1 MGQNQPLQDATAA
14 FGDVRCAGRFS
25 GEKMNTNL
33 TIAARVTR
41 RRTHRGGLRMV
52 AVLEALKGA
61 LALVAAY
68 IVISMIHRDVDFESA
83 AENILFF
90 LHLNP
95 GHRLSQA
102 FLNAADKMSDVNVM
116 LIAGLAGAYALLR
129 FLEGYGL
136 WKQRAWAEWLA
147 IISGCIYIPFEVYK
161 VVRHPNEFHWA
172 LLGINIVVVL
182 YIAWVRWDE
191 ITAARRQRSEMSS
204 ESG

>member
-1 MGQNQPLQDATAA
+1 
-14 FGDVRCAGRFS
+14 
-25 GEKMNTNL
+25 
-33 TIAARVTR
+33 
-41 RRTHRGGLRMV
+41 MV

-68 IVISMIHRDVDFESA
+68 IVISMIHHDVDFEGA

-95 GHRLSQA
+95 DRRLSQA

-116 LIAGLAGAYALLR
+116 LIAALAAAYALLR

-136 WKQRAWAEWLA
+136 WRQRAWAEWLA

-161 VVRHPNEFHWA
+161 LVRHPNEFHWA
-172 LLGINIVVVL
+172 LLGINIMVVL

-191 ITAARRQRSEMSS
+191 ITAARRQRSELPG

>member
-1 MGQNQPLQDATAA
+1 
-14 FGDVRCAGRFS
+14 
-25 GEKMNTNL
+25 
-33 TIAARVTR
+33 
-41 RRTHRGGLRMV
+41 MV

-68 IVISMIHRDVDFESA
+68 IVISMIHHDVDFEGA

-95 GHRLSQA
+95 DRRLSQA

-116 LIAGLAGAYALLR
+116 LIAALAAAYALLR

-136 WKQRAWAEWLA
+136 WRQRAWAEWLA

-161 VVRHPNEFHWA
+161 LVRHPNEFHWA
-172 LLGINIVVVL
+172 LLGINIMVVL

-191 ITAARRQRSEMSS
+191 ITAARRQRSELPGD
-204 ESG
+204 SG

>member
-1 MGQNQPLQDATAA
+1 
-14 FGDVRCAGRFS
+14 
-25 GEKMNTNL
+25 MNTNL
-33 TIAARVTR
+33 TIAPRGTR

-116 LIAGLAGAYALLR
+116 LIAGLAGAYAFLR

-172 LLGINIVVVL
+172 LLGINILVVL

-191 ITAARRQRSEMSS
+191 ITAARRLRSDMST
-204 ESG
+204 ESS